1 MATVQVEGAFVQGIG
16 FFMTEDVEMKNGTLV
31 SDGTWT
37 YKVPT
42 VDTIPQRFH
51 VELYNGPA
59 HQHRVLSSKGTLAL
73 TPELLMGCLFFM
85 HNSCRSCCFFSRR
98 PSAFDVDVRFWFM
111 AAVGEPPLLLAGSV
125 HMAIQSAIK
134 AARKENARWCAQP
147 NVEEES
153 KHNTNIF
160 RLDTPATVDRIKL
173 LCGLDNV
180 ESYLEALV
188 RMEHQP
194 NTDSSVN
201 TIE

>member
-1 MATVQVEGAFVQGIG
+1 
-16 FFMTEDVEMKNGTLV
+16 
-31 SDGTWT
+31 
-37 YKVPT
+37 
-42 VDTIPQRFH
+42 
-51 VELYNGPA
+51 
-59 HQHRVLSSKGTLAL
+59 
-73 TPELLMGCLFFM
+73 
-85 HNSCRSCCFFSRR
+85 
-98 PSAFDVDVRFWFM
+98 M

-125 HMAIQSAIK
+125 HMAIQNAIK

-153 KHNTNIF
+153 KLKNTNIF

-188 RMEHQP
+188 RMEEQS
-194 NTDSSVN
+194 NTDSSMK